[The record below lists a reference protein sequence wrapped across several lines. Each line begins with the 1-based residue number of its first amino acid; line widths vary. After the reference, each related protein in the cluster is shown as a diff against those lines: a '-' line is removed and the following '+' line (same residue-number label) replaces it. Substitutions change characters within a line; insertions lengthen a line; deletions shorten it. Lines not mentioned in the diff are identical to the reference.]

1 MAAILSTNFIGLLL
15 VFSVVFNGTQI
26 IHASTAE
33 GGTMRTI
40 SFLAA
45 LACITDPITA
55 LVNSRPGAWFYRV
68 GMISNSILFLC
79 GTAAIWSWT
88 IMMEHHLFGGLRRV
102 RAVIIAVP
110 NAVMTVLM
118 FVNFFTPVIFR
129 LDENN
134 TYQRCGGYFLVVL
147 AELGYV
153 VYALYRYYQARKEG
167 GILKFFPV
175 RNFIIPLTAGIIVQ
189 TIFFGISVIPA
200 SSAVAYVS
208 ILVSLMNEKIYRDN
222 LTGLYNRAYLDDIL
236 ARLHKRH
243 ARPLA
248 GVMIDLNGFKE
259 INDGFGHLTGDEAL
273 IDAAGILNRAVGAQG
288 SVIRY
293 AGDEFILLL
302 NLQDSVKIQECLA
315 RVKEETD
322 HFNVVGGRPYQ
333 LSMACG
339 TSMLNPETT
348 SAEDFLNTID
358 HQMYE
363 AKRQYYQ
370 ETGRNRRQ
378 RR

>member
-129 LDENN
+129 LVHRIKINW
-134 TYQRCGGYFLVVL
+134 
-147 AELGYV
+147 
-153 VYALYRYYQARKEG
+153 LY
-167 GILKFFPV
+167 L
-175 RNFIIPLTAGIIVQ
+175 
-189 TIFFGISVIPA
+189 
-200 SSAVAYVS
+200 
-208 ILVSLMNEKIYRDN
+208 
-222 LTGLYNRAYLDDIL
+222 
-236 ARLHKRH
+236 RL
-243 ARPLA
+243 
-248 GVMIDLNGFKE
+248 I
-259 INDGFGHLTGDEAL
+259 
-273 IDAAGILNRAVGAQG
+273 
-288 SVIRY
+288 
-293 AGDEFILLL
+293 
-302 NLQDSVKIQECLA
+302 
-315 RVKEETD
+315 
-322 HFNVVGGRPYQ
+322 
-333 LSMACG
+333 
-339 TSMLNPETT
+339 
-348 SAEDFLNTID
+348 
-358 HQMYE
+358 
-363 AKRQYYQ
+363 
-370 ETGRNRRQ
+370 
-378 RR
+378 